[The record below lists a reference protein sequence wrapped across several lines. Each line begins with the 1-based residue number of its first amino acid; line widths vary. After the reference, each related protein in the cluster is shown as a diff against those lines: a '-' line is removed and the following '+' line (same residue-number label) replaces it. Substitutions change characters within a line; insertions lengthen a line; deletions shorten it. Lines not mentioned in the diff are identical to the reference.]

1 MDRLTELALAARD
14 GNAYALEE
22 FVRRSQPQV
31 QALCRHL
38 GDPDTAED
46 LTQEVYYRALRALP
60 RYRNDGPAIGWL
72 LTIARRTCADAT
84 RRRVRHRRHAAPSTE
99 VDRPTHDDSWADVA
113 EVVATLDDDRRE
125 AFVLTQFVGLSYADA
140 AQVLGCPVG
149 TVRSRVSASACRSD
163 RGHRRLR
170 PRVLDGHGVARP
182 DTRHRRIN
190 RRLRS
195 SSIGARARSR
205 GDIGHWRE
213 PARAGERPR

>member
-31 QALCRHL
+31 RALCRHL
-38 GDPDTAED
+38 GDPDTVDD
-46 LTQEVYYRALRALP
+46 LTQEVYYRALRSLP

-84 RRRVRHRRHAAPSTE
+84 RRRVRHRRRAGSVPAVEEAA
-99 VDRPTHDDSWADVA
+99 HDASWADVA
-113 EVVATLDDDRRE
+113 DLVATLDADRRQ

-149 TVRSRVSASACRSD
+149 TVRSRVSRARADLIETMAAGDAD
-163 RGHRRLR
+163 RGT
-170 PRVLDGHGVARP
+170 DSAT
-182 DTRHRRIN
+182 D
-190 RRLRS
+190 
-195 SSIGARARSR
+195 
-205 GDIGHWRE
+205 
-213 PARAGERPR
+213 

>member
-31 QALCRHL
+31 RALCRHL
-38 GDPDTAED
+38 GDPDNVDD

-84 RRRVRHRRHAAPSTE
+84 RRRIRHRRRAGSAPVFE
-99 VDRPTHDDSWADVA
+99 EAVHDDSWADVA
-113 EVVATLDDDRRE
+113 DIVATLDADRRE

-149 TVRSRVSASACRSD
+149 TVRSRVSR
-163 RGHRRLR
+163 
-170 PRVLDGHGVARP
+170 
-182 DTRHRRIN
+182 
-190 RRLRS
+190 
-195 SSIGARARSR
+195 ARADLIETMTAA
-205 GDIGHWRE
+205 DID
-213 PARAGERPR
+213 AGTATD